1 MFKNQN
7 LKKFLGLQTFFPSI
21 GPKSRITLSLGAF
34 LQNLPSKDKVL
45 LLETYISNSY
55 MVEFHDDF
63 AQVFEKI
70 VGDYHSKSPF
80 LALLL
85 EEGGDNKFIKFL
97 KAKNTQSVDN
107 ENQEFIRLQ
116 ITDWDQKGMEFY
128 WFLI

>member
-1 MFKNQN
+1 
-7 LKKFLGLQTFFPSI
+7 
-21 GPKSRITLSLGAF
+21 
-34 LQNLPSKDKVL
+34 
-45 LLETYISNSY
+45 

-128 WFLI
+128 WFLIEMSYIKRIKDYYSYQLFREIFRFLVQDTLRRSGCGRCLKDTLE